1 MGERVRESARRL
13 KKTSREMSTGLKT
26 RARDASRKP
35 RAGRSG
41 AMEGAPVR
49 QGRSS
54 GSRLGWARCRRADGH
69 LGKCPGAH
77 DVESRS
83 QGAVAM
89 GEAPARRE
97 EDRVEEGDGRWRE
110 RDGESAK
117 SSHRRRSLVPRP
129 RPEPSSSHGL
139 RPDSRGLSFESAH
152 GGSSSRRT
160 QVAHR
165 RTSLVAAR
173 GPGRHLAPL

>member
-117 SSHRRRSLVPRP
+117 KLRACGRSA
-129 RPEPSSSHGL
+129 
-139 RPDSRGLSFESAH
+139 SRGEEYKEEAASVVKNLKEGWRDFSLELSDAEIRSNA
-152 GGSSSRRT
+152 GKMNAVSNPR
-160 QVAHR
+160 Q
-165 RTSLVAAR
+165 
-173 GPGRHLAPL
+173 